1 MKIVVMGGTGL
12 IGSRLTATLR
22 ARSHEVIAA
31 SPSMGVDAI
40 TGEGLSLALHN
51 ARIVVDV
58 SNSPSLQEDVALE
71 FFTRAGR
78 NLLAAE
84 EAAGVRH
91 HVALS
96 VVGADR
102 LAETGYFR
110 AKMAQENLVRAAGI
124 PYTILRS
131 APFFEYLGGIVE
143 TEADAGVLRVP
154 HAHVCPIAAE
164 DVVATLCDVVLGRP
178 LNRELAVIGPESL
191 GFDEIASQI
200 LAASEDPRAVVADA
214 RALYFGAVLRDDT
227 LTPRGH
233 PRHGATRFGDWL
245 RLYVAQALAPA
256 F

>member
-1 MKIVVMGGTGL
+1 MKIVIMGGTGL
-12 IGSRLTATLR
+12 IGSRLTAALR
-22 ARSHEVIAA
+22 AGNHEVIPA
-31 SPSMGVDAI
+31 SPSMGVDAV
-40 TGEGLSLALHN
+40 TGEGLAAALHG

-58 SNSPSLQEDVALE
+58 SNSPSLREDVALE
-71 FFTRAGR
+71 FFRTAGR

-110 AKMAQENLVRAAGI
+110 AKMAQENLIRASGI

-131 APFFEYLGGIVE
+131 APFFEYLGGIIE
-143 TEADAGVLRVP
+143 TEAEGGVLRVP
-154 HAHVCPIAAE
+154 PAHVCPIAAE
-164 DVVATLCDVVLGRP
+164 DVVVALRDVVLGRP
-178 LNRELAVIGPESL
+178 QNRELAVIGPESL
-191 GFDEIASQI
+191 GFDEIASQL
-200 LAASEDPRAVVADA
+200 LAANEDPRAVVADA
-214 RALYFGAVLRDDT
+214 GALYFGAVLRDDT
-227 LTPRGH
+227 LAPRGH
-233 PRHGATRFGDWL
+233 PRHGTTRFGDWL